1 MMARYS
7 LTVGD
12 LKMRYRKH
20 DDRTTRWLALLFK
33 VLFVTCVAAMT
44 NGLLLLLLSLDLRGA
59 FLWFFGGFY
68 AMCAVVVVFSLLGDR

>member
-1 MMARYS
+1 
-7 LTVGD
+7 
-12 LKMRYRKH
+12 MRYRKH

-33 VLFVTCVAAMT
+33 VLFVTCVAAMA
-44 NGLLLLLLSLDLRGA
+44 NGLILLFSLHLRGA